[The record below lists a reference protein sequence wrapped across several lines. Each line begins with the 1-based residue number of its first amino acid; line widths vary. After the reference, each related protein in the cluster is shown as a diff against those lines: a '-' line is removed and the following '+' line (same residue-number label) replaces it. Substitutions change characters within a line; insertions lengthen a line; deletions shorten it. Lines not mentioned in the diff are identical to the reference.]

1 LKFSD
6 DRTAGRHKDS
16 KKDLQMLPPINVPD
30 RQAEAFPVLSP
41 AQVDRIRPY
50 ATVRSV
56 HAGEVLFE
64 PGAAGMSC
72 FVVLSGKLDIAVP
85 GLSGER
91 VFVTYGPG
99 QFSGEVV
106 LISGARA
113 LSRGRVAEAGEFL
126 ELAPDALRSLIA
138 KDAEL
143 SDIFMRAF
151 ILRRLALISVGW
163 SNVTVLGSQ
172 HSSDTLRLREFLTRN
187 GHPYAYVDLDRDKGA
202 QELLDRFGIR
212 LEEIPVVI
220 CSATRAV
227 LRNPTNQKLAECLG
241 LTSRVDASRVYD
253 VAIVGAG
260 PAGLAAAVYAAS
272 EGLDAVMI
280 ESEFPG
286 GQAGASSR
294 IENYVGFPMG
304 ISGQELSNRAV
315 VQAEKFGAQMMVGEK
330 VVRIRCDVRP
340 YQLTLENGVVID
352 AQSIVLATGAQYNKP
367 KAGNLERYEGQGIYY
382 AATFMEAQLCTGE
395 EVIVVGGANSAG
407 QAAVFLAETVQK
419 VYMLVRGKQL
429 SDTMSRYLIR
439 RIVENPKIEIH
450 FQTEIVGLEGDSHLE
465 RVSWVDRAAGRESTH
480 DIRHVFIMAGASPR
494 TEWLRECV
502 ALDEQGFILTGR
514 DLDTALASAPIK
526 WPLSRPPQ
534 MLETSLPGVFAVG
547 DIRSGNVKRVASAV
561 GEGSISIHLVQRA
574 LAEI

>member
-1 LKFSD
+1 
-6 DRTAGRHKDS
+6 
-16 KKDLQMLPPINVPD
+16 MLPSIHGPD
-30 RQAEAFPVLSP
+30 RQAEAFPVLNA
-41 AQVDRIRPY
+41 AQIDRVRPYGKIRP
-50 ATVRSV
+50 VL
-56 HAGEVLFE
+56 AGEVLFE
-64 PGAAGMSC
+64 PGTENMSC
-72 FVVLSGKLDIAVP
+72 FVVLSGKLEIAVP
-85 GLSGER
+85 DLSGER

-113 LSRGRVAEAGEFL
+113 LSRGKVAEEGEFL
-126 ELAPDALRSLIA
+126 EVTPDALRTLIA

-151 ILRRLALISVGW
+151 ILRRAAMISAGW
-163 SNVTVLGSQ
+163 GNVTILGSQ

-187 GHPYAYVDLDRDKGA
+187 GHPYTYVDLDRDKGS
-202 QELLDRFGIR
+202 QDLLDRFGIR

-220 CSATRAV
+220 CSASEVA

-241 LTSRVDASRVYD
+241 LTGRVDESRVYD

-272 EGLDAVMI
+272 EGLDAVVI

-286 GQAGASSR
+286 GQAGASSK

-304 ISGQELSNRAV
+304 ISGQDLSSRAV
-315 VQAEKFGAQMMVGEK
+315 VQAEKFGARMMVGEK
-330 VVRIRCDVRP
+330 VVRVQGDERP
-340 YQLTLENGVVID
+340 YQLTLENGAVLD
-352 AQSIVLATGAQYNKP
+352 TRSIVIATGAQYNKP
-367 KAGNLERYEGQGIYY
+367 KVERLGHYEGRGIYY

-407 QAAVFLAETVQK
+407 QAAVFLAETVRK
-419 VYMLVRGKQL
+419 VYMLVRGKAL
-429 SDTMSRYLIR
+429 SETMSRYLIQ
-439 RIVENPKIEIH
+439 RIVENPSIELH

-465 RVSWVDRAAGRESTH
+465 RVSCVNRETGDKSVH
-480 DIRHVFIMAGASPR
+480 DLRHVFVMAGASPR
-494 TEWLRECV
+494 TEWLRGCL
-502 ALDEQGFILTGR
+502 ALDQQGFILTGR
-514 DLDTALASAPIK
+514 DLDAVLASGSLK

-534 MLETSLPGVFAVG
+534 MLETSLPAVFAVG

-561 GEGSISIHLVQRA
+561 GEGSISIHLVHRT
-574 LAEI
+574 LTEI